1 MSTATVP
8 TTQPTQLTIRQRL
21 ESDEFK
27 DSIAKVLPK
36 HVKPDRMVRVAITAL
51 TRTPKLR
58 DCDQASFFLAMLN
71 LSQWGLEPDG
81 RRAHLIPFENRKR
94 GVCEVQL
101 IIDYKGLVELV
112 MRSGDVSNI
121 HADVVCDNDDFI
133 YDRGELKRHKIDFKN
148 PRGNV
153 YAAYC
158 LVRMKDGTEKCEVM
172 NRDEIEGIR
181 KRSKAGNSGPWVS
194 DWNEMAKKTVFRRVS
209 KWLPLSAEVQE
220 AMTADDDV
228 LDTIATPTRSTPTLD
243 DLAER
248 LIGRDEPIEL
258 TPENSEE
265 VTDPSETTN
274 SSTEPPAQFTS
285 PNLDKLAIDLQSVDS
300 ISDVNALRSKFIA
313 DDPEEDAVKNE
324 LCDAAVER
332 IKGSRGAN
340 SNGKGGK

>member
-1 MSTATVP
+1 MTTMTAP
-8 TTQPTQLTIRQRL
+8 ITQPTQLTIRQRL
-21 ESDEFK
+21 ESDDFK
-27 DSIAKVLPK
+27 ASIAKVLPK
-36 HVKPDRMVRVAITAL
+36 HVSAERMTRVAITAL

-121 HADVVCDNDDFI
+121 HADVVCENDDFE

-148 PRGNV
+148 PRGKV

-172 NRDEIEGIR
+172 NREEIEAIR

-220 AMTADDDV
+220 AVNGDDDV
-228 LDTIATPTRSTPTLD
+228 IDTTATPSRPTPSLD
-243 DLAER
+243 DLADR
-248 LIGRDEPIEL
+248 LLGATEL
-258 TPENSEE
+258 DDTNSEE
-265 VTDPSETTN
+265 LPPDEPTPEPSDTLQYGGWLAEFGNAQTLIELAAIERKW
-274 SSTEPPAQFTS
+274 TEFDS
-285 PNLDKLAIDLQSVDS
+285 NLKS
-300 ISDVNALRSKFIA
+300 
-313 DDPEEDAVKNE
+313 DPEFGVPLDEAKK
-324 LCDAAVER
+324 R
-332 IKGSRGAN
+332 IKAGD
-340 SNGKGGK
+340 GKVVAK